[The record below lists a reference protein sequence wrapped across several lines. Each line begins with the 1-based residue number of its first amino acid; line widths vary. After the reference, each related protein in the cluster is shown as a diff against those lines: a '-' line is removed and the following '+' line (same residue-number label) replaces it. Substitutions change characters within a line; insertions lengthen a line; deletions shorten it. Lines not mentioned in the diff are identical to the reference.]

1 MARADGVYVASDG
14 TRIYTYDQA
23 VEEFDALEV
32 PEFSLR
38 DLVLV
43 VLGAQDKPVHGK
55 TLLMKEVFLMHEE
68 VLKSRSS
75 DPNFVPYRFGP
86 YSFHVAGLLRELA
99 ADGILEVRGR
109 ANSNSESFRLTAK
122 GRKMAAKVMKRLS
135 KGEREAVSAKRMG
148 WDQLGTHGVLNYV
161 YKHYPR
167 YKEKSIVKK
176 RYKDV
181 VWG

>member
-1 MARADGVYVASDG
+1 MAKADGVYVASDG
-14 TRIYTYDQA
+14 TRIYTYDQVA
-23 VEEFDALEV
+23 EEFDALEV

-38 DLVLV
+38 DLALV
-43 VLGAQDKPVHGK
+43 VLGAQDKPVHGR
-55 TLLMKEVFLMHEE
+55 TLLMKEVFLMHKE
-68 VLKSRSS
+68 VLEGRSS

-86 YSFHVAGLLRELA
+86 YSFHVAGLLRALA

-109 ANSNSESFRLTAK
+109 TNSNSESFRLTSK
-122 GRKMAAKVMKRLS
+122 GRKMAAKIMMRLS
-135 KGEREAVSAKRMG
+135 EGEREVVSAKRMG

-161 YKHYPR
+161 YKRYPK